1 MPNTKS
7 KQSKQEQNNLRE
19 NTEKALSWVKEHYKK
34 ENLYLQQ
41 YPASDSLGPS
51 VQQPIELYMA

>member
-19 NTEKALSWVKEHYKK
+19 NTEKSTKLKDHYKK